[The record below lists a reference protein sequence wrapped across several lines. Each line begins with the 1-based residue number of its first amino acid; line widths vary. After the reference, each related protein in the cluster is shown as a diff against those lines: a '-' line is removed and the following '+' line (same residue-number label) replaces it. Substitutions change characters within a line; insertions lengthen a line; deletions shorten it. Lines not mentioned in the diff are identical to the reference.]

1 MNGIQNKKRMY
12 DYCCQRIICHKEI
25 LSRIIQEYV
34 EEAKKMTIK
43 EISKHIYGIKMS
55 SLEEF
60 TQRKEIKIINKMYD
74 VILI

>member
-1 MNGIQNKKRMY
+1 MNGIQNKKCMY

-34 EEAKKMTIK
+34 EEAKNI
-43 EISKHIYGIKMS
+43 
-55 SLEEF
+55 F

>member
-34 EEAKKMTIK
+34 NIFMVLKC
-43 EISKHIYGIKMS
+43 
-55 SLEEF
+55 L
-60 TQRKEIKIINKMYD
+60 
-74 VILI
+74 L

>member
-1 MNGIQNKKRMY
+1 MNRIQNKKRMY

-34 EEAKKMTIK
+34 EEAKKMTI
-43 EISKHIYGIKMS
+43 
-55 SLEEF
+55 EE
-60 TQRKEIKIINKMYD
+60 IINKMYD

>member
-34 EEAKKMTIK
+34 EEAKKMTIE
-43 EISKHIYGIKMS
+43 EISKHIYGIKIS
-55 SLEEF
+55 SL
-60 TQRKEIKIINKMYD
+60 
-74 VILI
+74 